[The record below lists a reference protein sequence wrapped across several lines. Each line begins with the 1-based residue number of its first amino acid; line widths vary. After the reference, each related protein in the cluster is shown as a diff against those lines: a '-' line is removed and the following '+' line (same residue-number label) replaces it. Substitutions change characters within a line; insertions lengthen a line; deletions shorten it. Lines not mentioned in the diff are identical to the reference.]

1 MTVAISLLRAINV
14 GGNNLIRMEALRTAH
29 EALGLADVQT
39 YVQSGNVVFRTKL
52 RDVAGLGRRI
62 EDSIEQSH
70 GFRPGVIVRTAD
82 EMRDAIAR
90 NPFEGRKGMEPA
102 KLQVVFLAG
111 MPDAAV
117 GERLRSVHAGPEE
130 FHLSGRELYIYYPEG
145 MGRSKF
151 PALISKTLKI
161 AGTSRNWNT
170 VTKLAEMA
178 AELEK

>member
-102 KLQVVFLAG
+102 KLQVVFRPRRTRGVPPERPRALHLLPRRHGTVEIPRANLQNTEDRG
-111 MPDAAV
+111 HKPKLEHRYEARGDGGGV
-117 GERLRSVHAGPEE
+117 G
-130 FHLSGRELYIYYPEG
+130 
-145 MGRSKF
+145 
-151 PALISKTLKI
+151 KI
-161 AGTSRNWNT
+161 NARA
-170 VTKLAEMA
+170 KAQRR
-178 AELEK
+178 